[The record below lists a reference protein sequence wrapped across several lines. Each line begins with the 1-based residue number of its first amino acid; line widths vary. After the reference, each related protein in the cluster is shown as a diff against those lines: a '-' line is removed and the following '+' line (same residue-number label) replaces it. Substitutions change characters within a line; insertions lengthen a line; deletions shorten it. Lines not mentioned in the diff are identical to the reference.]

1 LSANFADIVVPLFVE
16 HAIQRKMIQERK
28 SSCGEVCL
36 AANKINGQV
45 GGNLLCR
52 KIHLSSLPP
61 TFLFKFYVKPDFNL
75 GGKSI

>member
-1 LSANFADIVVPLFVE
+1 LSANFAGTVVPLFVGL
-16 HAIQRKMIQERK
+16 AIQRRMIQERK

-52 KIHLSSLPP
+52 KIHLLSLPP

-75 GGKSI
+75 GGKFV